1 MNNLL
6 RELLPSL
13 IQGQQNF
20 LSPEQEAELNTL
32 QLWFLSG
39 ASLLLVI
46 LVLWQIL
53 ATNRRG
59 HLEATL
65 RQEREEANKALDTA
79 REQARL
85 QAETLLKEA
94 DLKAK
99 EALMA
104 AREAGTREQEQAR
117 AELRKQADRLN
128 QREEALE
135 QKLGRLQERLTE
147 LDQRTD
153 AFKEGEQR
161 LQRERDDLQRE
172 RNGLQEER
180 ARLAGCS
187 PEEARRELLEEL
199 RREMVAERAA
209 MVRQQQEEARQC
221 LQEQARGILLASM
234 ERCASALVQEG
245 ATSAVTLPN
254 EEMKGRIIG
263 KDGRNIRALETAT
276 GTNLLVDEAPL
287 TVVVSCFDPVRREI
301 ARRVLEKLVDDGRIH
316 PSRVEELVESVRQE
330 LATHMRQKGEE
341 AAQRLSLVLPERL
354 LEVLGR
360 LEYRHSFSQNVLQHS
375 LEVGTLAGTLAAEM
389 GLNQELACRAGLLH
403 DIGKGLPADGQSG
416 HAGQGAELLRCAGED
431 PVVVNAVAAHHNEV
445 PLESGI
451 AAIVQVCDA
460 VSAARPGA
468 RSESTEFFLRRL
480 ESLERIGNSFPG
492 VESCHVLQAGR
503 EVRVLVQPQ
512 EVSQEQAQLLAREM
526 ALRIQTEMRFP
537 GQIRVTVIRE
547 TRAVEYA
554 G

>member
-161 LQRERDDLQRE
+161 LQRER
-172 RNGLQEER
+172 
-180 ARLAGCS
+180 
-187 PEEARRELLEEL
+187 
-199 RREMVAERAA
+199 
-209 MVRQQQEEARQC
+209 
-221 LQEQARGILLASM
+221 
-234 ERCASALVQEG
+234 
-245 ATSAVTLPN
+245 
-254 EEMKGRIIG
+254 
-263 KDGRNIRALETAT
+263 
-276 GTNLLVDEAPL
+276 
-287 TVVVSCFDPVRREI
+287 
-301 ARRVLEKLVDDGRIH
+301 
-316 PSRVEELVESVRQE
+316 
-330 LATHMRQKGEE
+330 
-341 AAQRLSLVLPERL
+341 
-354 LEVLGR
+354 
-360 LEYRHSFSQNVLQHS
+360 
-375 LEVGTLAGTLAAEM
+375 
-389 GLNQELACRAGLLH
+389 
-403 DIGKGLPADGQSG
+403 
-416 HAGQGAELLRCAGED
+416 
-431 PVVVNAVAAHHNEV
+431 
-445 PLESGI
+445 
-451 AAIVQVCDA
+451 
-460 VSAARPGA
+460 
-468 RSESTEFFLRRL
+468 
-480 ESLERIGNSFPG
+480 
-492 VESCHVLQAGR
+492 
-503 EVRVLVQPQ
+503 
-512 EVSQEQAQLLAREM
+512 
-526 ALRIQTEMRFP
+526 
-537 GQIRVTVIRE
+537 
-547 TRAVEYA
+547 
-554 G
+554 

>member
-1 MNNLL
+1 MRITRADISRWFPFSWRDFFISAAILGCAVGLCLPLQKAGTSDGFAAPIFVLTVLL
-6 RELLPSL
+6 ISRLTNGYLFGLL
-13 IQGQQNF
+13 
-20 LSPEQEAELNTL
+20 
-32 QLWFLSG
+32 
-39 ASLLLVI
+39 ASLVGVVGVNFIFTSPYWALNFTLTGYPVTFLTLLMVSI
-46 LVLWQIL
+46 
-53 ATNRRG
+53 TTS
-59 HLEATL
+59 TL
-65 RQEREEANKALDTA
+65 TTRIKQ
-79 REQARL
+79 QARL

-375 LEVGTLAGTLAAEM
+375 LEVWTLAVTLAA
-389 GLNQELACRAGLLH
+389 
-403 DIGKGLPADGQSG
+403 
-416 HAGQGAELLRCAGED
+416 
-431 PVVVNAVAAHHNEV
+431 
-445 PLESGI
+445 
-451 AAIVQVCDA
+451 
-460 VSAARPGA
+460 
-468 RSESTEFFLRRL
+468 
-480 ESLERIGNSFPG
+480 
-492 VESCHVLQAGR
+492 
-503 EVRVLVQPQ
+503 
-512 EVSQEQAQLLAREM
+512 
-526 ALRIQTEMRFP
+526 
-537 GQIRVTVIRE
+537 
-547 TRAVEYA
+547 
-554 G
+554 